1 MRQSG
6 NADMPG
12 PQGFVIA
19 ASSVPAL
26 PDCRDA
32 RPLFQRGSLLLHLP
46 PVLLRSFAAL
56 ALSGVVL
63 LLPGRAS
70 AELVTLTSGRTLSV
84 RSVRIDG
91 DAAVLALRG
100 GGEVECNA
108 ALIKAVVPDEV
119 SYPEPND
126 DIADAAAATQA
137 GPSYALANMAGA
149 VSRPYLPLIE
159 AAARRH
165 QVDAR
170 LVHAVITVE
179 SRFQVRARSR
189 KGAMGL
195 MQLMPATARELQV
208 RNPFDPA
215 TNIDAG
221 VRHLR
226 QLLDRFDV
234 QLAVAA
240 YNAGAGAVRRF
251 GGVPPFRETQ
261 AYVRQVLQLAGVS

>member
-1 MRQSG
+1 
-6 NADMPG
+6 
-12 PQGFVIA
+12 
-19 ASSVPAL
+19 
-26 PDCRDA
+26 
-32 RPLFQRGSLLLHLP
+32 
-46 PVLLRSFAAL
+46 
-56 ALSGVVL
+56 VL

-91 DAAVLALRG
+91 ETAVLALRG
-100 GGEVECNA
+100 GGEVECNV
-108 ALIKAVVPDEV
+108 ALLKDVTPDEV
-119 SYPEPND
+119 PYPEPED
-126 DIADAAAATQA
+126 VTAGVPAQA
-137 GPSYALANMAGA
+137 PLTLAQMAGA
-149 VSRPYLPLIE
+149 NSRPYLPLIE
-159 AAARRH
+159 AAALRH
-165 QVDAR
+165 QVDPR

-179 SRFQVRARSR
+179 SRFQARARSR

-234 QLAVAA
+234 QQAVAA

>member
-1 MRQSG
+1 M
-6 NADMPG
+6 
-12 PQGFVIA
+12 
-19 ASSVPAL
+19 
-26 PDCRDA
+26 
-32 RPLFQRGSLLLHLP
+32 
-46 PVLLRSFAAL
+46 
-56 ALSGVVL
+56 L

-70 AELVTLTSGRTLSV
+70 AELVTLTTGRTLSV

-91 DAAVLALRG
+91 ETAVLALRG

-108 ALIKAVVPDEV
+108 SLLKAVAPDEV
-119 SYPEPND
+119 PYPEPD
-126 DIADAAAATQA
+126 DVAAERSAPT
-137 GPSYALANMAGA
+137 GHPALTLAQMAGA
-149 VSRPYLPLIE
+149 ESRPYLPLIE
-159 AAARRH
+159 AAAKRH

-170 LVHAVITVE
+170 LVHALITVE
-179 SRFQVRARSR
+179 SRFQARARSR

-195 MQLMPATARELQV
+195 MQLMPATARELAV

-215 TNIDAG
+215 SNIDGG

-234 QLAVAA
+234 QRAVAA

-261 AYVRQVLQLAGVS
+261 SYVRQVLQLAGVS

>member
-1 MRQSG
+1 M
-6 NADMPG
+6 
-12 PQGFVIA
+12 
-19 ASSVPAL
+19 
-26 PDCRDA
+26 
-32 RPLFQRGSLLLHLP
+32 
-46 PVLLRSFAAL
+46 LLRPFAAL
-56 ALSGVVL
+56 ALGGIVL

-70 AELVTLTSGRTLSV
+70 AELVTLTTGRTLSV

-91 DAAVLALRG
+91 ETAVLALRG
-100 GGEVECNA
+100 GGEVECNVTLLKTVA
-108 ALIKAVVPDEV
+108 PDEV
-119 SYPEPND
+119 PYPEPED
-126 DIADAAAATQA
+126 LTAAASVAAPARQRLT
-137 GPSYALANMAGA
+137 LAQMAGTE
-149 VSRPYLPLIE
+149 SRPYLPLIE
-159 AAARRH
+159 AAALRH
-165 QVDAR
+165 QVDPR

-179 SRFQVRARSR
+179 SRFQARARSR

-261 AYVRQVLQLAGVS
+261 SYVRQVLQLAGVS

>member
-1 MRQSG
+1 
-6 NADMPG
+6 
-12 PQGFVIA
+12 VA
-19 ASSVPAL
+19 AA
-26 PDCRDA
+26 
-32 RPLFQRGSLLLHLP
+32 PL
-46 PVLLRSFAAL
+46 V
-56 ALSGVVL
+56 
-63 LLPGRAS
+63 LPGTAS
-70 AELVTLTSGRTLSV
+70 AELVTLTTGSTVSV

-91 DAAVLALRG
+91 ETAVLALRG
-100 GGEVECNA
+100 GGALQCNV
-108 ALIKAVVPDEV
+108 ALIRDVAPDELP
-119 SYPEPND
+119 YPEPD
-126 DIADAAAATQA
+126 DVPIEGSAASPPAALT
-137 GPSYALANMAGA
+137 LAQVAGA
-149 VSRPYLPLIE
+149 ESRPYLPLIE
-159 AAARRH
+159 AAALRH

-179 SRFQVRARSR
+179 SRFQARARSR

-215 TNIDAG
+215 ANIDAG